1 MAHFDATKSNIKNFI
16 SFTEISRVFHLQP
29 KMAQTH
35 LRFEFASVSANI
47 SLRYGQKEYTLA
59 MIILIHVSR

>member
-35 LRFEFASVSANI
+35 LRSNSRPYQQISVFGTVRKN
-47 SLRYGQKEYTLA
+47 T
-59 MIILIHVSR
+59 HWP